1 MLTAR
6 VISQEKGLYR
16 VLLENNEIMATVS
29 GKLRYEAKNISD
41 FPAVGDYVVMDSNIQ
56 GNNGV
61 IQEVMPRKSVFIRK
75 ATGTAHVEQI
85 VAANIDVIFI
95 CMALNN
101 DFNLRR
107 LERYLS
113 IGWDSGAIPV
123 VVLTKADLCDNI
135 SEKLAEV
142 HSVAM
147 GAEILITSSLE
158 ENGCNDI
165 LPYIKEGQ
173 TIALIGSSGVGKSTL
188 INCLLGENRISTNS
202 LRNDDK
208 GRHTTTRRELFVLP
222 NGAFIID
229 TPGMREL
236 GMWDAA
242 VGLDKTFT
250 DIIDLSKS
258 CRFRNCSHVKEPGCA
273 IIRAIESG
281 ELTEER
287 WQSYLK
293 LRTENEYAA
302 DSESYIAAKEKKFK
316 NISIM
321 NKNNK
326 NIKF

>member
-135 SEKLAEV
+135 SEKLTEV